1 MVTRVKGY
9 IDAGT
14 CDSVS
19 FSAEYSAEECGNGAP
34 SYYREFEYGG
44 KRVQVTNNVSQQ
56 IFSTVI
62 KYFYYC
68 HQIPDHAAEHD
79 QLQSNPNKRC
89 PGWQFISLP
98 LNPAKVRD

>member
-34 SYYREFEYGG
+34 SYYREFEYAG
-44 KRVQVTNNVSQQ
+44 KRVIISNNVSKSLN
-56 IFSTVI
+56 IF
-62 KYFYYC
+62 
-68 HQIPDHAAEHD
+68 
-79 QLQSNPNKRC
+79 L
-89 PGWQFISLP
+89 PG
-98 LNPAKVRD
+98 

>member
-34 SYYREFEYGG
+34 SYYREFEYAG
-44 KRVQVTNNVSQQ
+44 KRVIISNNVS
-56 IFSTVI
+56 
-62 KYFYYC
+62 
-68 HQIPDHAAEHD
+68 H
-79 QLQSNPNKRC
+79 
-89 PGWQFISLP
+89 
-98 LNPAKVRD
+98 